1 MGFPFHVSLTH
12 MPSFYRKLLH
22 ERKTSQDAINASRD
36 GIYFDKIRGTTRIEQ
51 SRLPPCSP
59 ETIPLSRM

>member
-1 MGFPFHVSLTH
+1 M
-12 MPSFYRKLLH
+12 YLLH
-22 ERKTSQDAINASRD
+22 ICQAFKENFYNERKTSQDAINASRD